1 MPARAMRPQRRPE
14 PLRPEPTRSDSQ
26 MAADGVRH
34 HEEQEQPDRGVRD
47 SEEVQVAGM
56 PVKERGTPAQRE
68 RDAHQ
73 ESVGRVGGA
82 KVLVAAGE
90 GATLAG
96 PVGATPRMLGGGEWA
111 SVRPGGHSLP

>member
-1 MPARAMRPQRRPE
+1 MPTRAIRPQRRPE

-34 HEEQEQPDRGVRD
+34 HEEQEQSDRGVRD

-73 ESVGRVGGA
+73 ERVGRVGGTEA
-82 KVLVAAGE
+82 QRSE
-90 GATLAG
+90 ERSGA
-96 PVGATPRMLGGGEWA
+96 
-111 SVRPGGHSLP
+111 VRECGVEAFRK